1 MLESLL
7 LVAAFTVAPAPD
19 CAAQAGWNA
28 GREGQVAAAACSDE
42 DYREAHRLGEALHQ
56 LKQEHAEIESRIATL
71 AEADRGAQRRRQR
84 QITIDLEAIRG
95 VATTRGW
102 PLDIA
107 PEITP

>member
-1 MLESLL
+1 MIESLL
-7 LVAAFTVAPAPD
+7 LALTFVLSPAPD
-19 CAAQAGWNA
+19 CAAQAGWNT
-28 GREGQVAAAACSDE
+28 GREGKVAAEACRDE
-42 DYREAHRLGEALHQ
+42 DYREAYRLGEALHQ
-56 LKQEHAEIESRIATL
+56 LKQEHAGIESRIAT
-71 AEADRGAQRRRQR
+71 EADAGALRRRQR